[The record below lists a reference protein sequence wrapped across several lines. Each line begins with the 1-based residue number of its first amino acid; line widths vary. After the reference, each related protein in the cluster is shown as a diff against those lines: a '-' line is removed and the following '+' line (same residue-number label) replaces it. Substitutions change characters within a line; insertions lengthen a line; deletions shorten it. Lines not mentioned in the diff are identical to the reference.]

1 MDYIS
6 TLETKYS
13 MPAPSQPSTRPF
25 AKDAIHLERRTKI
38 IATIGP
44 ASWDR
49 GVLEQLI
56 TSGADV
62 FRLTFSHAGEEKMTE
77 IIATIRSASE
87 AVGREV
93 AILGD
98 LPGPKLRI
106 GALAGDFAELEPG
119 MHVTLTPADVEGDR
133 ETIPV
138 SWPGVTSLRENE
150 LVYLADGAIR
160 LRVSEP
166 DSEGVDCEVEIGG
179 TLSSHKRTNI
189 PGGTE
194 LPAATETDLAWTE
207 FAAAHGV
214 DLLAVSFVSAAADL
228 VPVQQR
234 LEALGSDIPLI
245 AKIELPQAAQ
255 NIEEIV
261 AQAASGIM
269 FARGDLGI
277 EVPLAEVPVL
287 QKRLI
292 RTAGRCSKPVITAT
306 QMLASMVTAP
316 RPTRAEV
323 TDIANAIYDGTDAV
337 MLSEETAVGQH
348 PVEAVRVMDRIARAT
363 EPDLP
368 YGEWLFSRT
377 DQQIQEVADSV
388 AQSAV
393 GAVYRLGLKA
403 IVVPTTS
410 GRTARIVSAHRPNV
424 PVLAI
429 SPRIETVRRL
439 NLLSGVT
446 AVLSEHETDIR
457 GLLRRCAALASRHRV
472 AEPGDL
478 VANHRRPRR
487 PGAGHQSLRGSP
499 GSMSEPGGEDAGRG
513 TRSER

>member
-1 MDYIS
+1 MDLPPPIDKAS
-6 TLETKYS
+6 
-13 MPAPSQPSTRPF
+13 A
-25 AKDAIHLERRTKI
+25 HLERRTKI
-38 IATIGP
+38 VATVGP
-44 ASWDR
+44 ASWER
-49 GVLEQLI
+49 AVLEQMI
-56 TSGADV
+56 ASGADV
-62 FRLTFSHAGEEKMTE
+62 FRLNFSHAGPDKQAET
-77 IIATIRSASE
+77 IATIREAAE

-106 GALAGDFAELEPG
+106 GQIRDDFAELETG
-119 MHVTLTPADVEGDR
+119 MHVTLTPREVEGDR

-138 SWPGVTSLRENE
+138 SWPGVTALQENE

-160 LRVSEP
+160 LRVAEP
-166 DSEGVDCEVEIGG
+166 DDSGVDCEIEVGG
-179 TLSSHKRTNI
+179 TLSSHKGMNI

-207 FAAAHGV
+207 FAAKHGV
-214 DLLAVSFVSAAADL
+214 DLLAVSFVSAASDL
-228 VPVQQR
+228 VPVRQR

-245 AKIELPQAAQ
+245 AKIERAQAAA
-255 NIEEIV
+255 NVEEIV
-261 AQAASGIM
+261 EEATSGIM
-269 FARGDLGI
+269 VARGDLGI
-277 EVPLAEVPVL
+277 EVPLAHVPIL
-287 QKRLI
+287 QKQLI
-292 RTAGRCSKPVITAT
+292 RAAGRHSKPVITAT
-306 QMLASMVTAP
+306 QMLASMVTAR

-323 TDIANAIYDGTDAV
+323 TDVANAIYDGTDAV

-377 DQQIQEVADSV
+377 DQQTTDVADSV

-393 GAVYRLGLKA
+393 GAVYRLGLRA
-403 IVVPTTS
+403 LIVPTTS
-410 GRTARIVSAHRPNV
+410 GRTARIISAHRPNV
-424 PVLAI
+424 PVLAV

-457 GLLRRCAALASRHRV
+457 GLLRRCAALASRHGV

-478 VANHRRPRR
+478 IGIVAGLPEQELGTNLFEVHRVP
-487 PGAGHQSLRGSP
+487 
-499 GSMSEPGGEDAGRG
+499 
-513 TRSER
+513 